1 MWRRRIIPSLFGL
14 VIVLLLSWVRIADP
28 YPVQSLRDL
37 TFDWYQRLAPREG
50 VDLPVRIIDI
60 DEASLAEIGQWP
72 WPRNVLAELTTRLTQ
87 LGAAAVVFDVLFPE
101 PDRLS
106 PARLAEAIEADLPGR
121 VDLTV
126 AGPLPDYD
134 EVFAEALANAPSVLG
149 FGVITR
155 SGNSPGAPRAGG
167 GINLVGGL
175 SLDDA
180 LVPTIPGAAMPL
192 PILTAATFGLGS
204 VSLEPGGTVG
214 AIRRLPLLWKG
225 QYTDT
230 AGNTRVALYPTLAIE
245 ALRVALQA
253 QSIVAFADPTGF
265 GTIQRVRVGSFE
277 VPTTPTGDLWLYY
290 QKTPDDLYVSARN
303 ILGPDPGAWQSLIAG
318 NIVLIGTSAT
328 GLLDIRG
335 TSLGVNMPGV
345 EIHAQAL
352 QQILSN
358 TYLARADWVSGLEL
372 LAFLLMGLVII
383 FATQFFGPLVCLALG
398 AVLGVAVAA
407 GSWFVFRDGAVFGFD
422 NGGVLVDPSFPLLG
436 TFIVYSAMIF
446 FRFTITD
453 ADKRKIRNAFGF
465 YVAPA
470 LLAQIERNSG
480 QLALG
485 GETRELS
492 VMFSDIRDFTTLSE
506 GFVPHKLVALLNT
519 LFDALGNRI
528 TAESGTID
536 KFIGDAVMAFWNAPV
551 EVPRHPLHAC
561 LAALQMRRTLVELNA
576 ADAFGLKAEGHAMKE
591 IYIRIGISTGE
602 ALVGNMGLETRF
614 DYSCIGDTVNVA
626 SRVEGAC
633 KGIGYDI
640 CVVEATRAG
649 AAELAFLEAGSIALK
664 GKSKREAIHV
674 LVGDA
679 DLAATPAFKA
689 LEAAHADLL
698 ATIRCG
704 GDFDA
709 AIDRCA
715 ALVTFPDPLL
725 AGFYAT
731 IRKRHGDY
739 IIDAP
744 PTADAGHGL
753 TA

>member
-1 MWRRRIIPSLFGL
+1 M
-14 VIVLLLSWVRIADP
+14 
-28 YPVQSLRDL
+28 
-37 TFDWYQRLAPREG
+37 
-50 VDLPVRIIDI
+50 
-60 DEASLAEIGQWP
+60 
-72 WPRNVLAELTTRLTQ
+72 
-87 LGAAAVVFDVLFPE
+87 
-101 PDRLS
+101 
-106 PARLAEAIEADLPGR
+106 
-121 VDLTV
+121 
-126 AGPLPDYD
+126 
-134 EVFAEALANAPSVLG
+134 
-149 FGVITR
+149 
-155 SGNSPGAPRAGG
+155 
-167 GINLVGGL
+167 
-175 SLDDA
+175 
-180 LVPTIPGAAMPL
+180 IPGAARPL
-192 PILTAATFGLGS
+192 PILAAATSGLGS

-225 QYTDT
+225 SYTDA
-230 AGNTRVALYPTLAIE
+230 AGDPRVALYPTLALE
-245 ALRVALQA
+245 ALRVALQS
-253 QSIVAFADPTGF
+253 QSLIAFADPAGF
-265 GTIQRVRVGSFE
+265 GTIQRVRIASPYGIYDI
-277 VPTTPTGDLWLYY
+277 PTTPVGDLWLYY
-290 QKTPDDLYVSARN
+290 QVTPDDLYVSARDV
-303 ILGPDPGAWQSLIAG
+303 LGPDPGALQNLIAG

-335 TSLGVNMPGV
+335 TALGTNMPGV
-345 EIHAQAL
+345 EIHAQAI
-352 QQILSN
+352 QQILSG
-358 TYLARADWVSGLEL
+358 TFLARADWVGGLEL
-372 LAFLLMGLVII
+372 LAFLLMGLAII
-383 FATQFFGPLVCLALG
+383 LATQFFGPLVCLALG
-398 AVLGVAVAA
+398 AVLGVVVAA
-407 GSWFVFRDGAVFGFD
+407 GSWLAFRDGSLLGFD

-470 LLAQIERNSG
+470 LLAQIEKNSG

-492 VMFSDIRDFTTLSE
+492 IMFSDIRDFTTLSE
-506 GFVPHKLVALLNT
+506 GFVPHKLVTLLNT

-528 TAESGTID
+528 TAELGTID

-561 LAALQMRRTLVELNA
+561 RAALQMRRTLVELNA
-576 ADAFGLKAEGHAMKE
+576 ADAFGLKAEGHAMKD

-633 KGIGYDI
+633 KTIGYDI
-640 CVVEATRAG
+640 CAVEATRAG

-664 GKSKREAIHV
+664 GKAKREAIHI

-679 DLAATPAFKA
+679 DLAATPAFAA
-689 LEAAHADLL
+689 LQKAHADLL

-704 GDFDA
+704 GDFDG
-709 AIDRCA
+709 AIDRCI
-715 ALVTFPDPLL
+715 ALITFPDPLL
-725 AGFYAT
+725 ANFYGM

-744 PTADAGHGL
+744 AADAGHGL
-753 TA
+753 TE

>member
-14 VIVLLLSWVRIADP
+14 VIVLLLSWIRVVDP
-28 YPVQSLRDL
+28 FPVQSLRDL

-50 VDLPVRIIDI
+50 IDLPVRIIDV

-72 WPRNVLAELTTRLTQ
+72 WPRNILAELTTRLTQ
-87 LGAAAVVFDVLFPE
+87 MGAAAVAFDVLFPE

-106 PARLAEAIEADLPGR
+106 PARLAEAIEADLPGGI
-121 VDLTV
+121 DLTV

-134 EVFAEALANAPSVLG
+134 QVFANALANSRSVLG
-149 FGVITR
+149 FGVVSRAGTP
-155 SGNSPGAPRAGG
+155 PGAPKAG
-167 GINLVGGL
+167 IPVVGQITQEVF
-175 SLDDA
+175 
-180 LVPTIPGAAMPL
+180 VPQIRSAAMPL
-192 PILTAATFGLGS
+192 PILAAATHGLGS

-214 AIRRLPLLWKG
+214 AIRRLPLLWISG
-225 QYTDT
+225 ST
-230 AGNTRVALYPTLAIE
+230 LYPTLALE
-245 ALRVALQA
+245 ALRVALDA
-253 QSIVAFADPTGF
+253 QSLVAFADPAGF
-265 GTIQRVRVGSFE
+265 GTIQRVRISSPYGNFD

-290 QKTPDDLYVSARN
+290 QETPDDLYVSARD
-303 ILGPDPGAWQSLIAG
+303 ILGPDPGAYQNLVAG
-318 NIVLIGTSAT
+318 NIVIIGTSAT

-345 EIHAQAL
+345 EIHAQAI
-352 QQILSN
+352 QQILSG

-398 AVLGVAVAA
+398 AVLGIAVAA
-407 GSWFVFRDGAVFGFD
+407 GSWLVFRDGSLLGFD
-422 NGGVLVDPSFPLLG
+422 SGGVLVDPSFPLLG

-492 VMFSDIRDFTTLSE
+492 IMFSDIRDFTTLSE
-506 GFVPHKLVALLNT
+506 GFVPNKLVALLNT

-528 TAESGTID
+528 TAELGTID

-561 LAALQMRRTLVELNA
+561 RAALQMRQTLVELNA
-576 ADAFGLKAEGHAMKE
+576 VDAFRLKAEGHAMKE
-591 IYIRIGISTGE
+591 IYVRIGISTGE

-633 KGIGYDI
+633 KMIGYDI

-649 AAELAFLEAGSIALK
+649 AAELAFLEAGSISLK
-664 GKSKREAIHV
+664 GKTKREAIHI
-674 LVGDA
+674 LVGNEE
-679 DLAATPAFKA
+679 LAATPAFKA

-725 AGFYAT
+725 ANFYAT

-744 PTADAGHGL
+744 PAADAGHGM
-753 TA
+753 TE